1 MNKLKAFTVIELLVV
16 MGVSAIIIGSATY
29 MVFSFQSFLNTEQ
42 NVNQQN
48 QELINIYADLQSTI
62 AQADYFRYQNDKI
75 MISNDNSESFIF
87 IEDSFLVFSQDF
99 QKQKILAQN
108 IKITIDNE
116 EEEIEKLN
124 SFNLAFRVKNQ
135 DYNWGFYKQY
145 NSKENINLIYAEY

>member
-116 EEEIEKLN
+116 NEEAEKLN

>member
-48 QELINIYADLQSTI
+48 QELINVYAELQSTI
-62 AQADYFRYQNDKI
+62 AQADYFRYQYDKI